1 MELSTFIKDFA
12 ELFEETDPG
21 FFKSGTKFRDIKE
34 WSSLQALSVIAMVD
48 AKYKVK
54 LTGDDIRESVIIEDI
69 FNKVKTKKQ

>member
-12 ELFEETDPG
+12 ELFEETDPD
-21 FFKSGTKFRDIKE
+21 FFKARTKFRDIEE

-54 LTGDDIRESVIIEDI
+54 LTGGDIRESVIIEDI